1 MFSIKFAAGISMKIL
16 SKCAWILAVLVAPWI
31 FSDPLL
37 AGEIQRCP
45 PSSTNTVAPPDQPGL
60 VLAEGPDLVAVRLTA
75 PFDLPWS
82 LAFLPD
88 GSFLITERPGRLQH
102 VRPGSESREVSGI
115 PQVLHDKHGGLLDIA
130 VDPGFAANG
139 LVYMSYLQGDLNS
152 STMRVMRARYDERN
166 EALAD
171 QKVIFE
177 GTPAPATDQI
187 GGRIVVSQD
196 GYLFLTLGD
205 RWDRARPQNL
215 ADHAGSIVR
224 IRTDGSIPEDN
235 PFRARVDARD
245 EIWSYGHRNPQGLA
259 LDRITG
265 QLWEIEHGNRG
276 GDELNIIQRGRNYG
290 WPIATYS
297 TEDDESPIGT
307 KEVPGTQQPVH
318 YWVPLSIAPSGLAIE
333 TQASRTTVW
342 LGSLSRQMVVKL
354 TLAGNCVVRERHY
367 LKGQLGRIR
376 DIRIDPNGTVYI
388 LPENGALYRLERS
401 LDDDDDWPDKRR
413 L

>member
-1 MFSIKFAAGISMKIL
+1 MKTL
-16 SKCAWILAVLVAPWI
+16 SKCVPILALLVAQGI
-31 FSDPLL
+31 GEPLL
-37 AGEIQRCP
+37 AGELQRCP

-88 GSFLITERPGRLQH
+88 GSFLVTERPGRLQH
-102 VRPGSESREVSGI
+102 VRFGAETHEVSGT
-115 PQVLHDKHGGLLDIA
+115 PDVLHDKHGGLLDIA

-139 LVYMSYLQGDLNS
+139 LVYMSYLQGDLTS
-152 STMRVMRARYDERN
+152 STMRVMRARYDEQS
-166 EALAD
+166 ETLSD
-171 QKVIFE
+171 QHVIFE
-177 GTPAPATDQI
+177 GTPGPTTDQI
-187 GGRIVVSQD
+187 GGRIVVTSD

-224 IRTDGSIPEDN
+224 IRTDGSVPEDN

-259 LDRITG
+259 LDRATG
-265 QLWEIEHGNRG
+265 QLWEIEHGPRG
-276 GDELNIIQRGRNYG
+276 GDELNIIQRGHNYG
-290 WPIATYS
+290 WPLATYG
-297 TEDDESPIGT
+297 TEDDDSPIGA
-307 KEVPGTQQPVH
+307 KDVPGTDQPIH
-318 YWVPLSIAPSGLAIE
+318 YWLPLSIAPSGLAVE
-333 TQASRTTVW
+333 TTASGTTVW
-342 LGSLSRQMVVKL
+342 MGSLGRQMVVKL
-354 TLAGNCVVRERHY
+354 TLAGNCVVREKHF

-376 DIRIDPNGTVYI
+376 DIRIAPSGIVYI
-388 LPENGALYRLERS
+388 LPENGALYRLDRS
-401 LDDDDDWPDKRR
+401 LDEDDGPDKRR

>member
-1 MFSIKFAAGISMKIL
+1 MKSWL
-16 SKCAWILAVLVAPWI
+16 GTALFFLVLMVAQ
-31 FSDPLL
+31 SLGGVL
-37 AGEIQRCP
+37 HAGELQRCP
-45 PSSTNTVAPPDQPGL
+45 PSHTNTVEPADNPGL

-88 GSFLITERPGRLQH
+88 GSFLITERPGKLQH
-102 VRPGSESREVSGI
+102 VRPGSANREVSGT
-115 PQVLHDKHGGLLDIA
+115 PPVLHDLHGGLLDVV
-130 VDPGFAANG
+130 VDPDFATNN
-139 LVYMSYLQGDLNS
+139 LIYMSYLQGEKEA
-152 STMRVMRARYDERN
+152 STMRVMRARYDEQN

-171 QKVIFE
+171 QQVIFE
-177 GTPAPATDQI
+177 GTPGARPDQI
-187 GGRIVVSQD
+187 GGRIVVTED

-205 RWDRARPQNL
+205 RWDRAVPQNL
-215 ADHAGSIVR
+215 AVHGGSIIR
-224 IRTDGSIPEDN
+224 IRTDGSVPEDN
-235 PFRARVDARD
+235 PFKARVDARD
-245 EIWSYGHRNPQGLA
+245 EIWTYGHRNPQGLA
-259 LDRITG
+259 LDRTTG

-307 KEVPGTQQPVH
+307 KEIEGTEQPIH
-318 YWVPLSIAPSGLAIE
+318 YWIPLSIAPSGLAVE
-333 TQASRTTVW
+333 TNASGTTIW
-342 LGSLSRQMVVKL
+342 LGSLSRQMVVRL
-354 TLAGNCVVRERHY
+354 TLAGNCVVAEKHF

-388 LPENGALYRLERS
+388 LPENGALYRLE
-401 LDDDDDWPDKRR
+401 LPADDSFEPDKRR

>member
-1 MFSIKFAAGISMKIL
+1 MKFL
-16 SKCAWILAVLVAPWI
+16 SKCVPILAVLVAPWI

-139 LVYMSYLQGDLNS
+139 LVYMSYLQGDLTS
-152 STMRVMRARYDERN
+152 STMRVMRARYDEQS
-166 EALAD
+166 ETLFD

-187 GGRIVVSQD
+187 GGRIVVTQD

-318 YWVPLSIAPSGLAIE
+318 YWVPLSIAPSGLAVE
-333 TQASRTTVW
+333 TTASGTTVW
-342 LGSLSRQMVVKL
+342 MGSLGRHMVVKL
-354 TLAGNCVVRERHY
+354 TLAGNCVVCEKHF

-376 DIRIDPNGTVYI
+376 DIRIAPSGTVYI
-388 LPENGALYRLERS
+388 LPENGALYRLDRS
-401 LDDDDDWPDKRR
+401 LDEDDGPDKRR